1 MRQMLPLLW
10 AIGCGGSKTMVLPP
24 DEGTDTAPTTDSE
37 PVDFDGVGTFQLEL
51 APPRGD
57 DPGEAAILGT
67 VLDGPTPGTVVWE
80 VAATEGDCEL
90 RTPRVPFCDPGC
102 DSSEA
107 CVEDDVC
114 QPYPTAIEVGTVTV
128 AGVTT
133 TAGTDTFEMEP
144 IAGYYQPAA
153 DVDLAWPPFAE
164 GDEVTFAASGNST
177 APAFTMTARG
187 IVPLEVTSDTITFT
201 DGEAVELTWTPASA
215 PDRSVINLSVNISYH
230 SGTKGLIAC
239 QTPDT
244 GALELSGGMLDDL
257 KALGVSGW
265 PIIVFS
271 RTSLGSTDP
280 AVDVDL
286 ILESSVTRDV
296 QIPGVISCNT
306 DADCPDGQT
315 CQFDFQCG

>member
-1 MRQMLPLLW
+1 M
-10 AIGCGGSKTMVLPP
+10 
-24 DEGTDTAPTTDSE
+24 
-37 PVDFDGVGTFQLEL
+37 
-51 APPRGD
+51 
-57 DPGEAAILGT
+57 
-67 VLDGPTPGTVVWE
+67 
-80 VAATEGDCEL
+80 
-90 RTPRVPFCDPGC
+90 
-102 DSSEA
+102 
-107 CVEDDVC
+107 
-114 QPYPTAIEVGTVTV
+114 GTVTV
-128 AGVTT
+128 AGVAT

-153 DVDLAWPPFAE
+153 DVDLAWPPFTE
-164 GDEVTFAASGNST
+164 GDEVTFAASGDST

-201 DGEAVELTWTPASA
+201 DGEAVELTWTPASE

-271 RTSLGSTDP
+271 RTSLGSSDP
-280 AVDVDL
+280 AVEVDL
-286 ILESSVTRDV
+286 IIESSVTRDV

-315 CQFDFQCG
+315 CQFDFQRLKARPCTQYAGCSPLRAAGPHQRSHGTAVSSDGDTAVDETCETLPKRAYWAATPRRSPCSWVHG